1 MAFDEQRLRTAVVQT
16 LRIPE
21 QRYRPNLQ
29 LGDLDEWDSVAQLE
43 LIAAIEDKYDVEL
56 SEEELEKMKVIGDL
70 WKFLEQKTAE
80 RLEA

>member
-29 LGDLDEWDSVAQLE
+29 LGDLDEWDSVAHLE
-43 LIAAIEDKYDVEL
+43 LIAAIEQAFGVQLSADEIVEL
-56 SEEELEKMKVIGDL
+56 TSLDRIR
-70 WKFLEQKTAE
+70 A
-80 RLEA
+80 RLSGRQGT